1 MSNRRRT
8 AKREKLRTC
17 PHIRGRKIFIHSAEP
32 VSAANRNDISMEKR
46 EEATLETRRVNSL
59 ANTSPFGKF

>member
-8 AKREKLRTC
+8 AKREKLHTC
-17 PHIRGRKIFIHSAEP
+17 PHIRGKVFIHSAEP
-32 VSAANRNDISMEKR
+32 VSASNRDDISMEKR